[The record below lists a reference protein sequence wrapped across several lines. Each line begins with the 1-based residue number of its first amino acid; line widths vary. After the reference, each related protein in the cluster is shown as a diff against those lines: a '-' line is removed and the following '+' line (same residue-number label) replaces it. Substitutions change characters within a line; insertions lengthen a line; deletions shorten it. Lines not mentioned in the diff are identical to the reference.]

1 MKEIAD
7 ARKRANWTGLGEPL
21 VADVEGNNP
30 NNWIEAINKLNQ
42 AQFLLLLL
50 PGNKGKDEKNL

>member
-21 VADVEGNNP
+21 VAEVDGMQP
-30 NNWIEAINKLNQ
+30 NNWVDALNKLNQ
-42 AQFLLLLL
+42 AQFLLMLL
-50 PGNKGKDEKNL
+50 PGNKGKDDKNL